1 MSLWH
6 NAAPAHDPALQ
17 GVAMESVP
25 EGGGADTGALL
36 RRCSSG
42 DVDAYDTLFAA
53 VYADLHRRA
62 RHLARGAG
70 ATLSTTALVHETY
83 LKLAGRN
90 LALNDKAHFFALA
103 ARAMRQ
109 VLLNAAR
116 DSLAQKR
123 GGGQLEATFD
133 SALAVPSDAGDQIDV
148 IALDQALQQLAA
160 ADARLAQVVELHF
173 FAGLGFGEIA
183 GLLGL
188 AERTVARDWRAARA
202 LLQMQ
207 LDAPR
212 DARG

>member
-1 MSLWH
+1 
-6 NAAPAHDPALQ
+6 
-17 GVAMESVP
+17 MEADQ
-25 EGGGADTGALL
+25 GGANEDTADLL
-36 RRCSSG
+36 RRCSGG
-42 DVDAYDTLFAA
+42 DVRAYDTLFAA

-62 RHLARGAG
+62 GHLTRAAG

-103 ARAMRQ
+103 ARAMRH

-123 GGGQLEATFD
+123 GGGQVEATFD
-133 SALAVPSDAGDQIDV
+133 SALAVPSDTGEHINV
-148 IALDQALQQLAA
+148 VALDQALQRLAA
-160 ADARLAQVVELHF
+160 ADARLGQVVELHF
-173 FAGLGFGEIA
+173 FAGLGFAEIGE
-183 GLLGL
+183 LLGL

-207 LDAPR
+207 LDAPGNGR
-212 DARG
+212 D

>member
-1 MSLWH
+1 
-6 NAAPAHDPALQ
+6 
-17 GVAMESVP
+17 MEA
-25 EGGGADTGALL
+25 EAGGGTLETADLL

-42 DVDAYDTLFAA
+42 DVQAYDSLFAA
-53 VYADLHRRA
+53 VYEDLHRRA
-62 RHLARGAG
+62 RYLARGSG

-83 LKLAGRN
+83 LKLAGRE

-116 DSLAQKR
+116 DSIAQKR
-123 GGGQLEATFD
+123 GGGQIEATFD
-133 SALAVPSDAGDQIDV
+133 SALVVPSDAGDHVDV
-148 IALDQALQQLAA
+148 VALDQALQKLAA

-173 FAGLGFGEIA
+173 FAGLGFAEIGE
-183 GLLGL
+183 LLGL
-188 AERTVARDWRAARA
+188 TERTIARDWRAARA

-212 DARG
+212 DAGG

>member
-1 MSLWH
+1 
-6 NAAPAHDPALQ
+6 
-17 GVAMESVP
+17 MESVRD
-25 EGGGADTGALL
+25 GGGADTGALL

-42 DVDAYDTLFAA
+42 DADAYDTLFAA

-90 LALNDKAHFFALA
+90 LTLNDKAHFFALA
-103 ARAMRQ
+103 ARAMRH

-123 GGGQLEATFD
+123 GGGQVEATFD
-133 SALAVPSDAGDQIDV
+133 SALAVPSDTGEHIDV
-148 IALDQALQQLAA
+148 VALDQALKRLAA
-160 ADARLAQVVELHF
+160 ADARLGQVVELHF
-173 FAGLGFGEIA
+173 FAGLGFAEIGE
-183 GLLGL
+183 LLGL

-207 LDAPR
+207 LDAPGNGS
-212 DARG
+212 D

>member
-1 MSLWH
+1 
-6 NAAPAHDPALQ
+6 
-17 GVAMESVP
+17 MESDR
-25 EGGGADTGALL
+25 GGANDTADLL
-36 RRCSSG
+36 RRCSGG
-42 DVDAYDTLFAA
+42 DVRAYDTLFAA

-62 RHLARGAG
+62 GHLARDAG

-116 DSLAQKR
+116 DSFAGKR
-123 GGGQLEATFD
+123 GGGQVEATLD
-133 SALAVPSDAGDQIDV
+133 SALAVPSGADDRVDV
-148 IALDQALQQLAA
+148 VALDQALQQLAA

-173 FAGLGFGEIA
+173 FAGLGFAEIGELI
-183 GLLGL
+183 GLT
-188 AERTVARDWRAARA
+188 ERTIARDWRAARV

-207 LDAPR
+207 LDAPSVAR
-212 DARG
+212 D

>member
-1 MSLWH
+1 
-6 NAAPAHDPALQ
+6 
-17 GVAMESVP
+17 MESDGD
-25 EGGGADTGALL
+25 GGPLATADLL

-42 DVDAYDTLFAA
+42 DGRAYDSLFAA

-62 RHLARGAG
+62 RQLTRGAS

-83 LKLAGRN
+83 LKLAGRD

-123 GGGQLEATFD
+123 GGGQIEATFD
-133 SALAVPSDAGDQIDV
+133 SALAVPSNAGDHVDV
-148 IALDQALQQLAA
+148 VALDQALQQLAA
-160 ADARLAQVVELHF
+160 ADGRLAQVVELHF
-173 FAGLGFGEIA
+173 FAGLGFAEIGE
-183 GLLGL
+183 LLGL
-188 AERTVARDWRAARA
+188 TERTVGRDWRAARA

-207 LDAPR
+207 LDAPGEGS
-212 DARG
+212 D

>member
-1 MSLWH
+1 MGS
-6 NAAPAHDPALQ
+6 
-17 GVAMESVP
+17 GV
-25 EGGGADTGALL
+25 GGGELDTADLL
-36 RRCSSG
+36 RRCAGG
-42 DVDAYDTLFAA
+42 DERAYDSLFAA

-62 RHLARGAG
+62 RHLTRAAG

-83 LKLAGRN
+83 LKLAGRD

-123 GGGQLEATFD
+123 GGGKIEATFD
-133 SALAVPSDAGDQIDV
+133 SALAVPSDAGDHVDV
-148 IALDQALQQLAA
+148 FALDQALQQLAA

-173 FAGLGFGEIA
+173 FAGLGFAEIGELQ
-183 GLLGL
+183 GVT
-188 AERTVARDWRAARA
+188 ERTVARDWRAARA

-207 LDAPR
+207 LEAPR
-212 DARG
+212 HAGG

>member
-1 MSLWH
+1 
-6 NAAPAHDPALQ
+6 
-17 GVAMESVP
+17 MESVW
-25 EGGGADTGALL
+25 GSDDQDTGDLL

-42 DVDAYDTLFAA
+42 DVRAYDTLFAA

-103 ARAMRQ
+103 ARAMRH

-123 GGGQLEATFD
+123 GGGQIEATFD
-133 SALAVPSDAGDQIDV
+133 SALAVPSDAGDHVDV
-148 IALDQALQQLAA
+148 VALDQALQQLAT

-173 FAGLGFGEIA
+173 FAGLGFAEIGE
-183 GLLGL
+183 LLGL
-188 AERTVARDWRAARA
+188 TERTVARDWRAARA

-212 DARG
+212 DARD

>member
-1 MSLWH
+1 
-6 NAAPAHDPALQ
+6 
-17 GVAMESVP
+17 MEA
-25 EGGGADTGALL
+25 EAGGGALETADLL

-42 DVDAYDTLFAA
+42 DVQAYDSLFAA
-53 VYADLHRRA
+53 VYEDLHRRA
-62 RHLARGAG
+62 RYLARGAG

-83 LKLAGRN
+83 LKLAGRE

-116 DSLAQKR
+116 DSIAQKR
-123 GGGQLEATFD
+123 GGGQIEATFD
-133 SALAVPSDAGDQIDV
+133 SALAVPSDAGDHVDV
-148 IALDQALQQLAA
+148 VALDQALQQLAC

-173 FAGLGFGEIA
+173 FAGLGFAEI
-183 GLLGL
+183 GQLLGL
-188 AERTVARDWRAARA
+188 TERTIARDWRAARA

-212 DARG
+212 DVGG

>member
-1 MSLWH
+1 
-6 NAAPAHDPALQ
+6 
-17 GVAMESVP
+17 MESDA
-25 EGGGADTGALL
+25 GAGELDTADLL

-42 DVDAYDTLFAA
+42 DVQAYDSLFAA

-83 LKLAGRN
+83 LKLAGRE

-116 DSLAQKR
+116 DSIAQKR
-123 GGGQLEATFD
+123 GGGQIAATFD
-133 SALAVPSDAGDQIDV
+133 SALAVPSGAGDHVDV
-148 IALDQALQQLAA
+148 VALDQALQQLAA

-173 FAGLGFGEIA
+173 FAGLGFAEIGQLI
-183 GLLGL
+183 GLT
-188 AERTVARDWRAARA
+188 ERTVARDWRAARA

-207 LDAPR
+207 LDAPG
-212 DARG
+212 DVGG

>member
-1 MSLWH
+1 
-6 NAAPAHDPALQ
+6 
-17 GVAMESVP
+17 MESVL
-25 EGGGADTGALL
+25 GSGDQDTGDLL

-42 DVDAYDTLFAA
+42 DVRAYDTLFAA

-90 LALNDKAHFFALA
+90 LALNDKTHFFALA
-103 ARAMRQ
+103 ARAMRH

-123 GGGQLEATFD
+123 GGGQVEATFD
-133 SALAVPSDAGDQIDV
+133 SALAVPSDAGDHVDV
-148 IALDQALQQLAA
+148 VALDQALQQLAA

-173 FAGLGFGEIA
+173 FAGLGFAEIGE
-183 GLLGL
+183 LLGL
-188 AERTVARDWRAARA
+188 TERTVARDWRAARA

-212 DARG
+212 DARD

>member
-1 MSLWH
+1 
-6 NAAPAHDPALQ
+6 
-17 GVAMESVP
+17 MESVRD
-25 EGGGADTGALL
+25 GGGADTAALL

-42 DVDAYDTLFAA
+42 DADAYDTLFAA

-103 ARAMRQ
+103 ARAMRH

-123 GGGQLEATFD
+123 GGGQVEATFD
-133 SALAVPSDAGDQIDV
+133 SALAVPSDTGEHIDV
-148 IALDQALQQLAA
+148 VALDQALKRLAA
-160 ADARLAQVVELHF
+160 ADARLGQVVELHF
-173 FAGLGFGEIA
+173 FAGLELERIA
-183 GLLGL
+183 ELLEVSL
-188 AERTVARDWRAARA
+188 RTVNRDWRVARA
-202 LLQMQ
+202 WLQGE
-207 LDAPR
+207 LT
-212 DARG
+212 